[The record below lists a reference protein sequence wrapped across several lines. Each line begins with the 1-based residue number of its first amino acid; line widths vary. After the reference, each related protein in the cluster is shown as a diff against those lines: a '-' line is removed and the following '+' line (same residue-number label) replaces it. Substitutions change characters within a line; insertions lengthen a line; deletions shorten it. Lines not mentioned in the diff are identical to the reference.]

1 MIKHFLFTISIVLF
15 LNNINVIAQ
24 EKKTVEADIKQ
35 VVVFLS
41 KAQITNTTTTTLE
54 GGTTEL
60 TITGLSPF
68 IDKNSVQASGKGEMV
83 ILGVKSNVNHLK
95 TQVKSAELIQ
105 LEDTLEK
112 VSLEVE
118 NLKDKL
124 DILTKQHDM
133 LLKNQEIGGKE
144 KSLTPDDFEEYL
156 DIFRDHLTELKKNL
170 SKTDRELYKKKALE
184 QNIVNQI
191 ATISNKNNKTV
202 GEITITLQ
210 TKNRATVTLEVSYL
224 VENAGWSPI
233 YDLRS
238 KNTSSPMQLIYRAN
252 VFQNTGVDWDK
263 TKIKLSTANPT
274 VGGEKPELDVWNVA
288 IEEEYKKRKGKARS
302 TNPSKAET
310 TSGLGYSE
318 NDDKKLVQLSSF
330 SLAEMVTVNE
340 NAVSTEFDIAVP
352 YSVPSNGQAV
362 LMDVQTYQIPV
373 SYKYFSS
380 PKLEANTFL
389 TAQLTGWEQY
399 NLIEGTANV
408 FFEGTF
414 VGETYLNPSNTE
426 DTLKVSLGRDKKV
439 VIKREVLKEFTSKQ
453 FLGSTKK
460 VEYAYEISI
469 RNTKKDSVAIT
480 VDDQIPVS
488 KNKEIE
494 VELLDGG
501 GANYDKETG
510 KLIWNVNLSSS
521 EEKKFVFRF
530 TVKYPKNKNIIGL

>member
-15 LNNINVIAQ
+15 LNNINVFAQ

-274 VGGEKPELDVWNVA
+274 VGGEKPELHTSHIDFQEDLDKL
-288 IEEEYKKRKGKARS
+288 IKDRKGPVPVVWDL
-302 TNPSKAET
+302 NPIYYQEKNLGIKEIA
-310 TSGLGYSE
+310 TSFDNTL
-318 NDDKKLVQLSSF
+318 
-330 SLAEMVTVNE
+330 
-340 NAVSTEFDIAVP
+340 STEFDISVP
-352 YSVPSNGQAV
+352 YSIASNNQPV
-362 LMDVQTYQIPV
+362 LMDVQTFQIPV
-373 SYKYFSS
+373 KYKYFSS
-380 PKLEANTFL
+380 PILEANSFL
-389 TAQLTGWEQY
+389 MAQLTGWEQY
-399 NLIEGTANV
+399 NLIAGTANV

-414 VGETYLNPSNTE
+414 VGESYINPMNTD
-426 DTLKVSLGRDKKV
+426 DTLNISLGRDKKV
-439 VIKREVLKEFTSKQ
+439 VIKREVLKEYTSKQ

-460 VEYAYEISI
+460 IEYAYEISI
-469 RNTKKDSVAIT
+469 RNTKKDSIGISIT
-480 VDDQIPVS
+480 DQIPVS
-488 KNKEIE
+488 KNKNIE
-494 VELLDGG
+494 VELLD
-501 GANYDKETG
+501 AATG
-510 KLIWNVNLSSS
+510 SFNKVTGVITWNLNLASS
-521 EEKKFVFRF
+521 EEKKVLFKYSI
-530 TVKYPKNKNIIGL
+530 KYPKNRNIKIFQDTGVEF

>member
-1 MIKHFLFTISIVLF
+1 MIKHFLFTISIVLI
-15 LNNINVIAQ
+15 LNNINVFAQ

-274 VGGEKPELDVWNVA
+274 VGGEKPELDVWNVT
-288 IEEEYKKRKGKARS
+288 IQDNVRRK
-302 TNPSKAET
+302 SKGAV
-310 TSGLGYSE
+310 YSPKFRNKE
-318 NDDKKLVQLSSF
+318 DASYDLQEVQIVSRNSA

-380 PKLEANTFL
+380 PKLEANSFL